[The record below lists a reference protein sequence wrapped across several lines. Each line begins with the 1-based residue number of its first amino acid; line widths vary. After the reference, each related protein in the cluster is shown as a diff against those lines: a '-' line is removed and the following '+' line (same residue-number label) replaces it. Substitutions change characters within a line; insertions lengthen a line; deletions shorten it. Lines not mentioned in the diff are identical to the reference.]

1 MSSHLVPN
9 VTTRTPAGERVVD
22 VYSRLLGDR
31 IVYLGGPIDAGVANT
46 LIAQLLHLES
56 DDAAAPINL
65 YVNSP
70 GGSISAM
77 LGVYDAM
84 QYLSAPVHTTCVGEA
99 GMTAGVLVAAGTP
112 GERRILPHAR
122 IVLHQ
127 PATETQRGSIPDLI
141 VEADEIARV
150 RELLEEVLARH
161 TGRSA
166 AQVQADTDRD
176 LVLTAA
182 AAVEYGLV
190 DAVLEPRTTTSA
202 G

>member
-1 MSSHLVPN
+1 MTSHLVPN
-9 VTTRTPAGERVVD
+9 VTTRTPTGERVVD
-22 VYSRLLGDR
+22 VYSRLLADR
-31 IVYLGGPIDAGVANT
+31 IVYLGGPVDAGVANT

-56 DDAAAPINL
+56 DDPTRRVNL

-84 QYLSAPVHTTCVGEA
+84 QYLSSPVHTTCVGEA
-99 GMTAGVLVAAGTP
+99 GMTAAVLVAAGTA

-127 PATETQRGSIPDLI
+127 PAAETQRGSIPDLI

-150 RELLEEVLARH
+150 RALLEQVLARH
-161 TGRSA
+161 TGRSPE
-166 AQVQADTDRD
+166 QVQQDTDRD
-176 LVLTAA
+176 LVLTAS

-190 DAVLEPRTTTSA
+190 DAVLEPRPASA
-202 G
+202 T